1 MASDIKIYMGERA
14 IVLTDKGKKSLQKG
28 DGFSYKL
35 EETEGLL
42 PLIAFF
48 ERTPEM
54 AILDIICNPRKAI
67 TQLKNSYRYVKAAG
81 GLVINNDDKLLMMYR
96 RGKWDLPKGKVEPG
110 EKIKKAAL
118 REVTE
123 ECGISEGLTAKSE
136 LCETWHTYQEKGNK
150 VLKRTTWYRMKY
162 EGSEQPIPETGEDIE
177 QVCWVSR
184 DEIKPLIAGSY
195 ASIRPVLKEF

>member
-1 MASDIKIYMGERA
+1 MGERA

-54 AILDIICNPRKAI
+54 TILYIICNPRKAI
-67 TQLKNSYRYVKAAG
+67 TQLKTSYRFVKAAG
-81 GLVINNDDKLLMMYR
+81 GLATNQEDQLLMIFR

-110 EKIKKAAL
+110 EKIRTAAL
-118 REVTE
+118 REVSE
-123 ECGISEGLTAKSE
+123 ECGISEGLTSKSQ
-136 LCETWHTYQEKGNK
+136 LCETWHTYQEKGFK

-162 EGSEQPIPETGEDIE
+162 DGSEEPVPETGEDIE
-177 QVCWVSR
+177 SVRWVNR
-184 DEIKPLIAGSY
+184 DEMKALIASSY
-195 ASIRPVLKEF
+195 ASLKSVLKEF